1 MELICVFDNKIKFDK
16 NGLVPMIIQ
25 DADSGSVL
33 SLFYADQE
41 AIDKME
47 KDGYVWRYSRS
58 KEKLMKKGEESGFF
72 QKIISMKVDCDC
84 DAILIKVQPSGP
96 ACHTGNF
103 SCFNDSGP
111 VLTQLIKTISDRK
124 QNPKQNSYVS
134 SIINDK
140 QKIIDKLNEELVEL
154 IEAKEDK
161 EIIWEAADLLF
172 FMLVYLENR
181 SIKFS
186 KVLDELE
193 RRRK

>member
-1 MELICVFDNKIKFDK
+1 MSNMIKLDKIKFGKD
-16 NGLVPMIIQ
+16 NLVPMIIQ
-25 DADSGSVL
+25 DVDSGSVL
-33 SLFYADQE
+33 SLFYADQK

-47 KDGYVWRYSRS
+47 KEGYVWRYSRS
-58 KEKLMKKGEESGFF
+58 KKKLMKKGEESGFF
-72 QKIISMKVDCDC
+72 QKISSMKFDCDC

-96 ACHTGNF
+96 ACHTGKL
-103 SCFNDSGP
+103 SCFDDSGP
-111 VLTQLIKTISDRK
+111 IITQLIKTLSDRK
-124 QNPKQNSYVS
+124 QNPKPDSYVS

>member
-1 MELICVFDNKIKFDK
+1 MSEIKFDL
-16 NGLVPMIIQ
+16 NGLIPLIVQ

-33 SLFYADQE
+33 SLFYANQD
-41 AIDKME
+41 AIDRMKKE
-47 KDGYVWRYSRS
+47 GYVWRYSRS
-58 KEKLMKKGEESGFF
+58 KKKLMKKGEESGNFL
-72 QKIISMKVDCDC
+72 KVVSISPDCDS
-84 DAILIKVQPSGP
+84 DALLVKVRPTGP
-96 ACHTGNF
+96 ACHTGAF
-103 SCFNDSGP
+103 SCFGD
-111 VLTQLIKTISDRK
+111 QLILDKLTKVISNRK
-124 QNPKQNSYVS
+124 KDPQPNSYVS

-140 QKIIDKLNEELVEL
+140 QEIVNKLNEELLEL
-154 IEAKEDK
+154 LNAEKDD